1 MDKAKAETSAAAGGD
16 SSAYDNMK
24 DLFALARQQG
34 RLAADDTRGGWKGQG
49 KLGWKAGGNWVSGK
63 DLGEVS
69 PERKA
74 AADDDMPSS
83 TSSWSDMSDT
93 EVAQY
98 KAPAKRSSASFFVAP
113 AAAGGGGERKR
124 RRDKDERKEKKK
136 KKHKSEHK
144 HKKSKQK
151 HKEKDGH
158 KERKRRRDSD

>member
-83 TSSWSDMSDT
+83 TSSRSDTSAT
-93 EVAQY
+93 EVA
-98 KAPAKRSSASFFVAP
+98 R
-113 AAAGGGGERKR
+113 
-124 RRDKDERKEKKK
+124 
-136 KKHKSEHK
+136 
-144 HKKSKQK
+144 
-151 HKEKDGH
+151 
-158 KERKRRRDSD
+158 